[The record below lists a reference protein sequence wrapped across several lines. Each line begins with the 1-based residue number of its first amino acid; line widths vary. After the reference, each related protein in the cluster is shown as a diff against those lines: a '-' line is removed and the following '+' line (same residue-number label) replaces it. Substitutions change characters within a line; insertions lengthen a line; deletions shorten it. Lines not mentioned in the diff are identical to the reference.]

1 MFLLI
6 DNDDP
11 KGSAAPIAFQQFLAL
26 LGKMSAAAA
35 FEIIYVYTGELYP
48 TPIRYPFLRIVRN
61 VYHLTLL
68 VQICTFLIP
77 FLFIS
82 KRNRAIGSCSAVAR
96 IGGFLAASIKLL
108 NDVWKPLPMMIM
120 GIATLIAGVLALAFP
135 ETVILIN
142 Q

>member
-61 VYHLTLL
+61 VYH
-68 VQICTFLIP
+68 FSFNLIGTDLY
-77 FLFIS
+77 FFNTIS
-82 KRNRAIGSCSAVAR
+82 VHLKKESRNWKLQCCS
-96 IGGFLAASIKLL
+96 
-108 NDVWKPLPMMIM
+108 
-120 GIATLIAGVLALAFP
+120 
-135 ETVILIN
+135 
-142 Q
+142 